1 MNLIWKLYLVGKYIF
16 FFTVCIA
23 SNPIDGWIDEHK
35 NILNEDI
42 KSVSFQFK
50 IETQYYP
57 GQNDTLIPGK
67 ITIGKKNKF
76 RFEIGPRTVVSD
88 GKVWKSYDSRTDQIF
103 IQEPDK
109 QLEKSF
115 FSWVKIKKIKALPVK
130 QKKDGGYQIKLL
142 GKGNDVRAYFNPNT
156 NNLKSIV
163 IIQGDMRSELSH
175 ITLVMEK
182 NLNLEIGNES
192 SSSFDLR

>member
-1 MNLIWKLYLVGKYIF
+1 MNLTWIPFLVGKYIF
-16 FFTVCIA
+16 FLTLCFA

-35 NILNEDI
+35 NILKEDI
-42 KSVSFQFK
+42 KSVSFQLK
-50 IETQYYP
+50 IETQYYS
-57 GQNDTLIPGK
+57 GQNDTLISGK
-67 ITIGKKNKF
+67 ITVGKGNKF

-109 QLEKSF
+109 QLEKSL

-130 QKKDGGYQIKLL
+130 QKKDGSYQIKLL

-163 IIQGDMRSELSH
+163 IIQSEMRSELSH
-175 ITLVMEK
+175 IFLAEEK
-182 NLNLEIGNES
+182 MINLEIGKQT

>member
-1 MNLIWKLYLVGKYIF
+1 MNLTWIPFLVGKYF
-16 FFTVCIA
+16 FFLTLCFA
-23 SNPIDGWIDEHK
+23 SNPIDDWIDEHK
-35 NILNEDI
+35 EIINKDI
-42 KSVSFQFK
+42 KSVTFQMT
-50 IETQYYP
+50 IESDIFTIA
-57 GQNDTLIPGK
+57 NDTTISGK
-67 ITIGKKNKF
+67 ITIGKNNQF
-76 RFEIGPRTVVSD
+76 RIEMGPRTVVSD
-88 GKVWKSYDSRTDQIF
+88 GRIWKSYDSRTDQIF
-103 IQEPDK
+103 IQEPDEK
-109 QLEKSF
+109 LEKSL
-115 FSWVKIKKIKALPVK
+115 FSWVKIKKVKALPVK